1 MSGIRRRSGSKGDI
15 MSKGI
20 KLIFVSVLMFGMAAL
35 LVFLHSGCGA
45 VSVGGSGVSMG
56 MSTGPQES
64 KREKEEVPE
73 RDRPLTEQQVRLN
86 VKAFDYV
93 WAQIHENLWAEALA
107 DAGWDEAYGEFRPR
121 IEEAATMAEFR
132 VAMSEMLDRLRIS
145 HTQIIPGELYEKHL
159 SEGTY
164 GRRDDGETGIS
175 VRVLDGQAV
184 VTAVRDGSAA
194 WADGVRPGWIV
205 ESLGGKNVK
214 EGLEELAE
222 VYEGHYMKD
231 LTLAAITQ
239 FKLHGD
245 AGGDIEA
252 VFLDGDDETKEIDL
266 VFEQKRGR
274 EFEFGNLPT
283 MNVWIDTMT
292 VSRDIEYVKF
302 NMFMDPVHLMP
313 VFGNAAQRAAGGMG
327 LIIDLRGNLGGM
339 GAMAGWLAGFL
350 FDEKGHNFG
359 TFRMKDTELTLVI
372 TPRPGAYTG
381 PVAVLVD
388 GLSLSAAEFFA
399 DGMQKTGRAKLFG
412 QRTTGFALPSV
423 IEKLPNGDAI
433 QYVHADYVNSEGERL
448 EGRGVTPDFQ
458 IIPARTQLLEGRDP
472 VLEAAVEWIRGQA
485 GHR

>member
-1 MSGIRRRSGSKGDI
+1 
-15 MSKGI
+15 MSKSI
-20 KLIFVSVLMFGMAAL
+20 KPIFVSVLAFGLVAL

-45 VSVGGSGVSMG
+45 VSVGGSGVSVG
-56 MSTGPQES
+56 MSMDAKEP
-64 KREKEEVPE
+64 KRDKEEIPE
-73 RDRPLTEQQVRLN
+73 RDRPLTGQQVRLN
-86 VKAFDYV
+86 VKSFDYV
-93 WAQIHENLWAEALA
+93 WAQIDENLWAEVLA

-121 IEEAATMAEFR
+121 IEEAATMGEFR
-132 VAMSEMLDRLRIS
+132 VAMTEMLDRLRIS
-145 HTQIIPGELYEKHL
+145 HTQIIPGELYRKHL
-159 SEGTY
+159 SDGTY

-175 VRVLDGQAV
+175 ARVLDGQAV
-184 VTAVRDGSAA
+184 VTEVRDGSAA
-194 WADGVRPGWIV
+194 WADGVRPGWII
-205 ESLGGKNVK
+205 ESLGGKNVE
-214 EGLEELAE
+214 EGLEELAD

-239 FKLHGD
+239 FKLSGD
-245 AGGDIEA
+245 AGSDMEA
-252 VFLDGDDETKEIDL
+252 VFLDGDEETLAIDL
-266 VFEQKRGR
+266 VFEPKRGL
-274 EFEFGNLPT
+274 EFEFGNLPV

-292 VSRDIEYVKF
+292 VAGDIEYVRF
-302 NMFMDPVHLMP
+302 NMFMDPVQLIP
-313 VFGNAAQRAAGGMG
+313 VFGGSARRAADGRG

-359 TFRMKDTELTLVI
+359 TFRMKDTELTLI
-372 TPRPGAYTG
+372 INPRPGAYTG
-381 PVAVLVD
+381 PVAVLID

-458 IIPARTQLLEGRDP
+458 IIPARAQLLEGRDP
-472 VLEAAVEWIRGQA
+472 VLEAAIEWIRAQA
-485 GHR
+485 GSR